1 MYDTKLA
8 SAPAILEA
16 VANGECT
23 VEQAVT
29 RANEVLA
36 RATTQGRKAKR
47 WHGVIATVTGASTP
61 EAKLADAVTG
71 AKAAFASTP
80 VDAVAAA
87 QAQLEAAKAAFVTA
101 QAAAA
106 SAPSADAVR
115 ESAIRKLET
124 AKFMT
129 RDERAALLAY
139 VTRT

>member
-8 SAPAILEA
+8 SASAILVA

-71 AKAAFASTP
+71 AKAAFASVP
-80 VDAVAAA
+80 DAVAAA
-87 QAQLEAAKAAFVTA
+87 QAQLEAAKAAYVTA
-101 QAAAA
+101 QRDAEV
-106 SAPSADAVR
+106 APDGTMR
-115 ESAIRKLET
+115 ESAIAKLRS

-129 RDERAALLAY
+129 RGEREALLAY

>member
-8 SAPAILEA
+8 SASAILVA

-101 QAAAA
+101 QRDAEV
-106 SAPSADAVR
+106 APDGTMR
-115 ESAIRKLET
+115 ESAIAKLRS

-129 RDERAALLAY
+129 RGEREALLAY

>member
-8 SAPAILEA
+8 SASAILAA
-16 VANGECT
+16 VAAGECT

-36 RATTQGRKAKR
+36 RATTTGRKAKR
-47 WHGVIATVTGASTP
+47 WNGVIATVTGASTP

-71 AKAAFASTP
+71 AKAAFASVP
-80 VDAVAAA
+80 DAVAAA

-101 QAAAA
+101 QAAVA